1 MVRKG
6 SVTGEILIPLVNIS
20 LEDIKQTE
28 KTYQKGWESL
38 GAFAILSH
46 LEGVSSPFIR
56 LTKIR

>member
-6 SVTGEILIPLVNIS
+6 SVTGELLIPLVNIS
-20 LEDIKQTE
+20 LEDIIRTE
-28 KTYQKGWESL
+28 KTYQKVGSPK